1 MSMTVPMSQTTTLH
15 ADEEAVRKVEQ
26 APNSD
31 TKTASP
37 SVPPSSDCAWQDKP
51 LKYPGKGTHADPYVV
66 DWDLADPENP
76 FNWSSRRRWAITFQV
91 GLSFGTV
98 PVAAAG
104 SIVGILWE
112 RY

>member
-1 MSMTVPMSQTTTLH
+1 MSQTTTLH

-31 TKTASP
+31 TKTAASP
-37 SVPPSSDCAWQDKP
+37 SAPPSSDCAWRDKP

-66 DWDLADPENP
+66 DWGLADPENP

-91 GLSFGTV
+91 GFFYYV
-98 PVAAAG
+98 IPVAAAG
-104 SIVGILWE
+104 SAVWHTSEG
-112 RY
+112 Y

>member
-31 TKTASP
+31 TKTVSP

-66 DWDLADPENP
+66 DWGLADPENP

-91 GLSFGTV
+91 GFF
-98 PVAAAG
+98 
-104 SIVGILWE
+104 
-112 RY
+112 YM